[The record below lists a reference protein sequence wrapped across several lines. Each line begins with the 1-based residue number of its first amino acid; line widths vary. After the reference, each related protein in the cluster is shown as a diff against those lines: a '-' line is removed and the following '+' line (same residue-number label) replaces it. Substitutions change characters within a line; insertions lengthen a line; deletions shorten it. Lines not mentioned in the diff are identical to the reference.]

1 MYKHNNSIYKSIWN
15 QDKLIQEISSIVSYL
30 HIFIFIGNKINTFL
44 VVFYIYIIFLL
55 LVLILLLIMA
65 FLFKKGKYNIIWP
78 VEILKDVLW
87 IISSTFFG
95 QIFALLISAF
105 KWQIGRLYYNSSV
118 SCSIGNWYYV
128 IVPIRIITIII
139 QVIISYISISIYYQA
154 DFISE
159 GNDI

>member
-1 MYKHNNSIYKSIWN
+1 
-15 QDKLIQEISSIVSYL
+15 
-30 HIFIFIGNKINTFL
+30 
-44 VVFYIYIIFLL
+44 
-55 LVLILLLIMA
+55 MA

-105 KWQIGRLYYNSSV
+105 KCPTGRLYYNSNV

-128 IVPIRIITIII
+128 IVLIRIIKIII
-139 QVIISYISISIYYQA
+139 QVIISYISISMYYQA